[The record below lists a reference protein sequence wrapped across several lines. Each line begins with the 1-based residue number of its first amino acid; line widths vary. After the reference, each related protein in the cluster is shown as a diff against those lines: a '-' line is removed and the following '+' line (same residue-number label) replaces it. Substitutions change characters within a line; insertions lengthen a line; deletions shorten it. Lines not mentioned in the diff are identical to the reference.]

1 MKRVIPITFLQML
14 RRLDPL
20 LPEKYNEIEKVRRSR
35 NTKEIENGEGRV
47 RITNEIQ
54 NGEHRSRYTKEIEN
68 GEGRVRNANRSC
80 VHCHRAD
87 INKGTLEL

>member
-47 RITNEIQ
+47 R
-54 NGEHRSRYTKEIEN
+54 
-68 GEGRVRNANRSC
+68 NANRTC

-87 INKGTLEL
+87 INKDTLEL